1 MKRVSPGEF
10 HARPLPFHAGGVV
23 ELCCSIAAHRA
34 VMLYA
39 CLAQPGH
46 FPAQLLAPHTLAL
59 QHLGHSAGP
68 LSPGGWS
75 WVLTS

>member
-23 ELCCSIAAHRA
+23 PA
-34 VMLYA
+34 VMLYV

-59 QHLGHSAGP
+59 QHLVHSAGP
-68 LSPGGWS
+68 LSLGG
-75 WVLTS
+75 